1 MSEVFWASFLAG
13 SATLLGAI
21 PLLFLRRV
29 PHMAQDAFLGFAAGV
44 MIAASFTLLGEG
56 MEIGGSFL
64 IVIAGLLVGAIFV
77 AVLGAILPDN
87 IFARFLKIPQSGK
100 GELKLAWLTFT
111 AVMLHNIPEGLVVG
125 VGYGSGDEA
134 LGLLMAVTIGI
145 QNAPEGLVIAAP
157 LKQKGV
163 PVSRILLLV
172 AIAGLIEPVAA
183 LFGFWAVDVVA
194 GLLPFALGFA
204 GGAMLYVTSKELIPE
219 SHGHGF
225 VQTATFALLFGV
237 ITMLSMEAILF

>member
-1 MSEVFWASFLAG
+1 MSEVFLASLLAG

-21 PLLFLRRV
+21 PLLFLRRI
-29 PHMAQDAFLGFAAGV
+29 PHRAQDIFLGFAAGV

-64 IVIAGLLVGAIFV
+64 LVIGGLLMGAIFV
-77 AVLGAILPDN
+77 AVLGAYLPDDL
-87 IFARFLKIPQSGK
+87 FGRFLKLPQSGK
-100 GELKLAWLTFT
+100 GELTLAWLTFT
-111 AVMLHNIPEGLVVG
+111 AITLHNIPEGLVVG

-157 LKQKGV
+157 LRQKGV
-163 PVSRILLLV
+163 PISRILLLV
-172 AIAGLIEPVAA
+172 AFAGLVEPIAA
-183 LFGFWAVDVVA
+183 LFGFWAVDVVS
-194 GLLPFALGFA
+194 GLLPLALGFA

-219 SHGHGF
+219 SHGHGY

-237 ITMLSMEAILF
+237 ITMLSLEALLF